1 MPPLLLTDDEAVAM
15 AIGLRITASQ
25 QLITEVDATITALT
39 KLERMLPARL
49 RALPALRVLRWRHHW
64 LWMSM
69 PLPCAVSPSSPCR
82 CQW

>member
-39 KLERMLPARL
+39 KLERMLPA
-49 RALPALRVLRWRHHW
+49 PAAAASICSQR
-64 LWMSM
+64 SN
-69 PLPCAVSPSSPCR
+69 
-82 CQW
+82 Q